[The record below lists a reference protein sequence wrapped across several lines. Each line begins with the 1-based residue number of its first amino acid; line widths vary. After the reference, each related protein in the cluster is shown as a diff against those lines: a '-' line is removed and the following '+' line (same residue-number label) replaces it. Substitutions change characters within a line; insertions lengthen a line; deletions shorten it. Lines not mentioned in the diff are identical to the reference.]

1 MGVALSEHIKLAVFI
16 QVMTGAYKLS
26 LVYLE
31 VKRLCSARLALT
43 NPDSQANLGSLS
55 TELKTGYT
63 KEGFKGVL

>member
-31 VKRLCSARLALT
+31 GKRFCSARLALT
-43 NPDSQANLGSLS
+43 NSGSHRIKDWIHQGGL
-55 TELKTGYT
+55 
-63 KEGFKGVL
+63 